1 MPMVVPPMDHH
12 RHMDLRDQVDLWPKS
27 FTGQSDII
35 RFSLLFSNRPL
46 RALGWALLRE
56 NLEFLREM
64 PFWTPAMD
72 L

>member
-1 MPMVVPPMDHH
+1 MVPLTDHH
-12 RHMDLRDQVDLWPKS
+12 RHLDLRDQVDLWPKS

-46 RALGWALLRE
+46 RALEWALLRE
-56 NLEFLREM
+56 NLDFLREM
-64 PFWTPAMD
+64 PFWMPEMD